1 MPAYDCLLQEVLH
14 TDRYVPSSPD
24 FKLPYALFQVQK
36 SKFYNKIV
44 STKLVSKGIINIYNC
59 LCFLENFSCW
69 ENKGLKGYIFLHLSW
84 PNWWMKHIIYDSTRY
99 GLRPFL

>member
-1 MPAYDCLLQEVLH
+1 MLAYDCLLQEVLRIN
-14 TDRYVPSSPD
+14 RYVLSSPD

-59 LCFLENFSCW
+59 LCFLESFSCW
-69 ENKGLKGYIFLHLSW
+69 ENEGLRDYIFIHFSCFNYNL
-84 PNWWMKHIIYDSTRY
+84 
-99 GLRPFL
+99 